1 MGPVA
6 DWNAHAAACARMA
19 IALHRKMRPTDPL
32 DLDDIASLVRET
44 LLRIHDET
52 PDLPPRVLYARTWK
66 QAGWRLIREIDDARL
81 PLAAADNLKRR
92 LNTLRQTQRRLEGEL
107 GPPPTS
113 QQLLEAHNRQVDA
126 RRKDPARQGAYAT
139 PQDLPHLEGA
149 VSLDAVLEGGPAC
162 VDDLWWS
169 DARADLTRG
178 LSRPAAAFTLWWLE
192 TARADGRPPSRRA
205 ARARARGVGLC
216 QSAIEATREAAAAY
230 MDTRQAPARK
240 EPHP

>member
-113 QQLLEAHNRQVDA
+113 QQLLEAHNRQIDA

-139 PQDLPHLEGA
+139 P
-149 VSLDAVLEGGPAC
+149 
-162 VDDLWWS
+162 
-169 DARADLTRG
+169 ADLAHLTGTQALAPDHPDTDTTEWIDFIADTTRN
-178 LSRPAAAFTLWWLE
+178 LSRN
-192 TARADGRPPSRRA
+192 
-205 ARARARGVGLC
+205 
-216 QSAIEATREAAAAY
+216 ATRFVSWWIQTTQDNQQPPTETEILDQASKHGIANHGELVGGILIALADRNNLPRP
-230 MDTRQAPARK
+230 DTTWQPTLF
-240 EPHP
+240 